1 MVFRLQEE
9 PGEDFQVK
17 ICYVGDAGSVHMQR
31 WAKYFADKGHEVCLI
46 SPRPFG
52 GDVPRNIDLHVLKM
66 LNGVRFVNIPLSVI
80 QIAGIIG
87 RKNPDILHAHHVT
100 SSGFWAALCRF
111 HPYVLTAWGSDIVVQ
126 PKKSRLV
133 RWKATFA
140 LKKAE
145 MITCDAEHMV
155 ERMVEM
161 GVDREKIKLIYFGV
175 DTQKFS
181 AKHMDGEVKG
191 KYRIASDSPT
201 VISLRSLNP
210 IYDLESLVKSVPL
223 VLGKV
228 PEAKFILVGDGEQR
242 GYLENVATSLG
253 VGDSVRF
260 AGSISNSEIPAYLA
274 SSDVYVSTSLSD
286 AGLAAST
293 AEAMASQLP
302 VVITDFGDNSQWVK
316 EGQGGFLIPVK
327 SPSLLAERIVYLLNN
342 EDVRRKFGKFNRE
355 VIEERNDYYK
365 EMGKVEQLYQT
376 LTGGK

>member
-1 MVFRLQEE
+1 
-9 PGEDFQVK
+9 
-17 ICYVGDAGSVHMQR
+17 MQR
-31 WAKYFADKGHEVCLI
+31 WVKYFADRGHEICLI

-66 LNGVRFVNIPLSVI
+66 INGIRFVNIPLSVI

-100 SSGFWAALCRF
+100 SSGFWAALCGF

-126 PKKSRLV
+126 PKKSKLIG
-133 RWKATFA
+133 WKAKFA
-140 LKKAE
+140 LNNAE

-181 AKHMDGEVKG
+181 ANQTDAGIKG
-191 KYRIASDSPT
+191 KYQIASDSPI

-210 IYDLESLVKSVPL
+210 IYDLESLVKAVPL
-223 VLGKV
+223 VLGQV
-228 PEAKFILVGDGEQR
+228 PEAKFIIVGDGEQR

-260 AGSISNSEIPAYLA
+260 TGPISNSDIPRYLA

-327 SPSLLAERIVYLLNN
+327 SPSLLAERIVYLLKN
-342 EDVRRKFGKFNRE
+342 EDVRRKFGIFNRE

-365 EMGKVEQLYQT
+365 EMRKVEHLYQT

>member
-1 MVFRLQEE
+1 M
-9 PGEDFQVK
+9 K
-17 ICYVGDAGSVHMQR
+17 ICYVGDAGSIHTQKWVN
-31 WAKYFADKGHEVCLI
+31 YFADKGHEVCLI

-52 GDVPRNIDLHVLKM
+52 GDGLRNIDLHVLKM
-66 LNGVRFVNIPLSVI
+66 INGVRFVNIPLSVL
-80 QIAGIIG
+80 QIVRIIN
-87 RKNPDILHAHHVT
+87 RKNPDLLHAHHVT

-126 PKKSRLV
+126 PKKSKLV

-140 LKKAE
+140 LKRAD
-145 MITCDAEHMV
+145 MITCDAEHMA

-161 GVDREKIKLIYFGV
+161 GVAKEKIRLIYFGV

-181 AKHMDGEVKG
+181 AKQTDAEVKE
-191 KYRIASDSPT
+191 KLQLPSDSPI
-201 VISLRSLNP
+201 VISLRSLYP
-210 IYDLESLVKSVPL
+210 IYDLESLVKAVPL

-228 PEAKFILVGDGEQR
+228 PEAKFIIVGDGEQR
-242 GYLENVATSLG
+242 GYLENLATSLG
-253 VGDSVRF
+253 VGDSMRF
-260 AGSISNSEIPAYLA
+260 LGPISNSEIPRYLA

-293 AEAMASQLP
+293 AEAMACELP

-316 EGQGGFLIPVK
+316 DGQGGFVVPAK
-327 SPSLLAERIVYLLNN
+327 SPPLLAERIVYLLKN
-342 EDVRRKFGKFNRE
+342 EDVRRKFGKVNRE

-365 EMGKVEQLYQT
+365 EMEKVEHVYLT

>member
-1 MVFRLQEE
+1 M
-9 PGEDFQVK
+9 K

-31 WAKYFADKGHEVCLI
+31 WVKYFADKGHEVCLI

-52 GDVPRNIDLHVLKM
+52 GDVPRNIDLRVLKM
-66 LNGVRFVNIPLSVI
+66 MNGVRFVNIPLSVI
-80 QIAGIIG
+80 QIAGIIR
-87 RKNPDILHAHHVT
+87 RKTPDILHAHHVT
-100 SSGFWAALCRF
+100 SSGFWAALCGF

-126 PKKSRLV
+126 PKKSKLV
-133 RWKATFA
+133 RWKAIFA

-161 GVDREKIKLIYFGV
+161 GVVREKIKRIYFGV
-175 DTQKFS
+175 DTKKFS
-181 AKHMDGEVKG
+181 ASQPDAELKG
-191 KYRIASDSPT
+191 KFQIASDSPI

-210 IYDLESLVKSVPL
+210 IYDLESLVKAVPL
-223 VLGKV
+223 VLEKV
-228 PEAKFILVGDGEQR
+228 PEAKFLIVGDGEQR
-242 GYLENVATSLG
+242 GYLENLATSLG

-260 AGSISNSEIPAYLA
+260 AGPIPNSDIPRYLA

-293 AEAMASQLP
+293 AEAMASGLP

-327 SPSLLAERIVYLLNN
+327 SPSLLAERIVYLLKN

-355 VIEERNDYYK
+355 IIEERNDYYK
-365 EMGKVEQLYQT
+365 EMEKVEHLYQK